1 MKRILV
7 VEDQQSILE
16 LIKYNLELENYMVDV
31 ASDGQ
36 VALDKI
42 QREQYDLLLLDL
54 MVPSIDGLSL
64 TSMVRKMDHYKKIP
78 IIMLTAKST
87 ELDKVLGLEIGADD
101 YVTKPF
107 SIREL
112 MARVKVQLRRLEGD
126 DGDASQVIHLGSI
139 LINVTEHT
147 VTKDGVPVELTL
159 KEFLLLQQLAQNRGK
174 VLTRSYLLDKIW
186 GYEYE
191 GETRTVDVHIRHLRS
206 KLDDEES
213 LIKTV
218 RGMGYKMV

>member
-64 TSMVRKMDHYKKIP
+64 TSMVRKMDHYKKVP

-126 DGDASQVIHLGSI
+126 DGDASQVIHLGNI
-139 LINVTEHT
+139 LIHVTEHT

>member
-1 MKRILV
+1 MKKILI
-7 VEDQQSILE
+7 VEDQKSIVE
-16 LIKYNLELENYMVDV
+16 LIKYNLELENYQVDYTYNGEE
-31 ASDGQ
+31 AYDMIRSNT
-36 VALDKI
+36 
-42 QREQYDLLLLDL
+42 YDLLLFDL
-54 MVPSIDGLSL
+54 MIPGIDGLSL
-64 TSMVRKMDHYKKIP
+64 TTMVRKLDQYKKIP

-87 ELDKVLGLEIGADD
+87 EIDKVLGLEIGADD

-112 MARVKVQLRRLEGD
+112 LARIKVHFRRLEDDTKSNMEIIRIGD
-126 DGDASQVIHLGSI
+126 LSI
-139 LINVTEHT
+139 NITEHT
-147 VTKDGVPVELTL
+147 VTCQGRPIELTL
-159 KEFLLLQQLAQNRGK
+159 KEFLLLQELAQHRGK

-206 KLDDEES
+206 KLSEEE

-218 RGMGYKMV
+218 RGMGYKIL

>member
-1 MKRILV
+1 MKKILI
-7 VEDQQSILE
+7 VEDQKSIVE
-16 LIKYNLELENYMVDV
+16 LIKYNLELENYQVDYSYNGEE
-31 ASDGQ
+31 AYDMIRSNT
-36 VALDKI
+36 
-42 QREQYDLLLLDL
+42 YDLLLFDL
-54 MVPSIDGLSL
+54 MIPGIDGLSL
-64 TSMVRKMDHYKKIP
+64 TTMVRKLDQYKKTP

-87 ELDKVLGLEIGADD
+87 EIDKVLGLEIGADD

-112 MARVKVQLRRLEGD
+112 LARIKVHFRRLKDDTKSNMEIIRIGD
-126 DGDASQVIHLGSI
+126 LSI
-139 LINVTEHT
+139 NITEHT
-147 VTKDGVPVELTL
+147 VTCQGRPIELTL
-159 KEFLLLQQLAQNRGK
+159 KEFLLLQELAQHRGK

-206 KLDDEES
+206 KLSKEE

-218 RGMGYKMV
+218 RGMGYKIL

>member
-1 MKRILV
+1 MKKILI
-7 VEDQQSILE
+7 VEDQKSIVE
-16 LIKYNLELENYMVDV
+16 LIKYNLELENYQVDYTYNGEE
-31 ASDGQ
+31 AYDMIRSNT
-36 VALDKI
+36 
-42 QREQYDLLLLDL
+42 YDLLLFDL
-54 MVPSIDGLSL
+54 MIPGIDGLSL
-64 TSMVRKMDHYKKIP
+64 TTMVRKLDQYKKTP

-87 ELDKVLGLEIGADD
+87 EIDKVLGLEIGADD

-112 MARVKVQLRRLEGD
+112 LARIKVHFRRLEDDTKSNMEIIRIGD
-126 DGDASQVIHLGSI
+126 LSI
-139 LINVTEHT
+139 NITEHT
-147 VTKDGVPVELTL
+147 VTCQGRPIELTL
-159 KEFLLLQQLAQNRGK
+159 KEFLLLQELAQHRGK

-206 KLDDEES
+206 KLSEEE

-218 RGMGYKMV
+218 RGMGYKIL